1 MGSCVQGFG
10 KPRVRRVW
18 IACRSLMNVNNSAV
32 RILGIVLAERHRA
45 ASFFALHHVPR
56 ATEVADEVDDADEE
70 DVVTHHIIVSELAA
84 SQGFEPRSGGSEPP
98 ILPLD
103 DKAMLQNWHRVRGTI
118 SDEAGQS
125 RSSSSV

>member
-1 MGSCVQGFG
+1 
-10 KPRVRRVW
+10 
-18 IACRSLMNVNNSAV
+18 MNVNSSAV
-32 RILGIVLAERHRA
+32 RILGVVLAERHSA
-45 ASFFALHHVPR
+45 APFFALHHVPR
-56 ATEVADEVDDADEE
+56 ATEVADEVDDADQDDEE